1 MWRDMLVSK
10 SGFEPRGTGSRR
22 STTPSHGNM
31 GLRPS
36 STETLKRVLVVP
48 PTKIMFYYC
57 VVTCFCNPKQ
67 KKKGETRPRQSK
79 LPYSNPCVRSF
90 PKRLFIH
97 SSFAMRE
104 ERYKNFVSIKQKES
118 KRMNE
123 KSGAFTKRAYRESAR
138 IARCSFLLLLLARA
152 RVRVKRFRAS
162 KREENARKKHLSIF
176 SLVVDTKSTNLV
188 RFSSSL
194 LDDESKER

>member
-1 MWRDMLVSK
+1 
-10 SGFEPRGTGSRR
+10 
-22 STTPSHGNM
+22 
-31 GLRPS
+31 
-36 STETLKRVLVVP
+36 
-48 PTKIMFYYC
+48 
-57 VVTCFCNPKQ
+57 
-67 KKKGETRPRQSK
+67 
-79 LPYSNPCVRSF
+79 
-90 PKRLFIH
+90 
-97 SSFAMRE
+97 MRE

-138 IARCSFLLLLLARA
+138 IARCSFLLLYSPHA
-152 RVRVKRFRAS
+152 RAS
-162 KREENARKKHLSIF
+162 KEEENARKKHLSIF

>member
-138 IARCSFLLLLLARA
+138 IARCSFLLLYSPHA
-152 RVRVKRFRAS
+152 RAS
-162 KREENARKKHLSIF
+162 KEEENARKKHLSIF